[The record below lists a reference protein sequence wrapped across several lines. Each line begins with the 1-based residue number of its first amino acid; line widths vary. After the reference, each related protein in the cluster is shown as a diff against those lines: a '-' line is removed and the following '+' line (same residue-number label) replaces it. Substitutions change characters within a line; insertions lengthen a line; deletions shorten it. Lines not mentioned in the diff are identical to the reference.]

1 MIKMQWIAVAL
12 ALSLLVTLIV
22 GCGGNSSGEA
32 PVVNASAPD
41 FTVQTLD
48 GESVTLS
55 DLRGNPVFLNFWTTW
70 CAPCVAELPDIQEVH
85 EEKSV
90 EGLIVLAINIQQGE
104 STVGAFIESN
114 GYSFE
119 VGLDASG
126 AIAQAY
132 EVTSIPATFL
142 IDSEGIIRSKKVGM
156 FTSKAEIITE
166 LEKIMP

>member
-12 ALSLLVTLIV
+12 ALSLLAILIA
-22 GCGGNSSGEA
+22 GCGIDSSGEA
-32 PVVNASAPD
+32 PTDGASAPD